1 MCVYKVI
8 VAGDYVDADANM
20 CIYKIIVADDYGD
33 ADVIYKIIVLKL
45 RIVDRWADTAMMIC
59 LLKGIKIE
67 AAAVAE

>member
-33 ADVIYKIIVLKL
+33 ADVIYKIIV
-45 RIVDRWADTAMMIC
+45 AMPMCAYIGYMIRN
-59 LLKGIKIE
+59 
-67 AAAVAE
+67 